1 MNSTRSQTEHEL
13 ALLGTIDGVGRQ
25 MLLRIESTQK
35 KHKVTWRDF
44 WVPTND
50 IIKKVGL
57 QKRSIEHIKKCNYE
71 QKKSDFILSLKKLKI
86 RVVGK
91 HNAEYPVLLAQVVG
105 APAVLYIKGAVA
117 AWKSGLVT
125 AVIGSRNA
133 TRYGRSATETLV
145 TELVGVGHT
154 ICSGGMYGID
164 MMAHQAAVAAGGAT
178 VVFLGHGMNRCYPQ
192 SLRRTHLELA
202 QNKQVTWISE
212 FHPDC
217 QPTRGTFI
225 ARNSLV
231 AGSCERVLVIEAAAQ
246 SGTQSTVQFALDE
259 GKDVYAVPGP
269 FTSLYSE
276 GTKALLNAGARMY
289 TGIKDL

>member
-35 KHKVTWRDF
+35 KHKVKWRDF
-44 WVPTND
+44 WVPTEFIVKN
-50 IIKKVGL
+50 IGLRKK
-57 QKRSIEHIKKCNYE
+57 SIEHIKKCNYE
-71 QKKSDFILSLKKLKI
+71 QKKHDFIRCLKKMDI

-91 HNAEYPVLLAQVVG
+91 HDEEYPILLKEVVSAPAILYLKGAQV
-105 APAVLYIKGAVA
+105 
-117 AWKSGLVT
+117 AWNSRAVT

-133 TRYGRSATETLV
+133 TRYGRAAAKTLV
-145 TELVGVGHT
+145 TELVAAGHT

-164 MMAHQAAVAAGGAT
+164 MAAHQAAVAAGGAT
-178 VVFLGHGMNRCYPQ
+178 IVFLGHGMNRCYPQ

-202 QNKQVTWISE
+202 QNTQVTWISE

-269 FTSLYSE
+269 FTSIYSE
-276 GTKALLNAGARMY
+276 GTKALINVGARMY
-289 TGIKDL
+289 TSINDL